1 MLVLSNNPQVWNFCQ
16 IDCERIEGTPREVL
30 YRALDLVGYGE
41 YSLFAHPIAGN
52 ERLLRNPYR
61 TVILTQ
67 VSSSS
72 KLCSQDQQ
80 TAFIN
85 RALDKMENI
94 EYDKIPTG
102 TYDDYATVDFEL
114 FKTTM
119 RSTENGE
126 LQ

>member
-1 MLVLSNNPQVWNFCQ
+1 
-16 IDCERIEGTPREVL
+16 
-30 YRALDLVGYGE
+30 
-41 YSLFAHPIAGN
+41 
-52 ERLLRNPYR
+52 
-61 TVILTQ
+61 
-67 VSSSS
+67 
-72 KLCSQDQQ
+72 
-80 TAFIN
+80 
-85 RALDKMENI
+85 MENI